1 MKKIIT
7 IIFLAFPVF
16 AFADMKLAEQCTFE
30 TDDLWIKLINLC
42 E

>member
-16 AFADMKLAEQCTFE
+16 AFADMKLAEQCH
-30 TDDLWIKLINLC
+30 LKLMIYG
-42 E
+42 